1 MGKKVKDDSRILNAN
16 KPFLII
22 ICVLFFLYS
31 FTLIF
36 PFLWLINNSVKA
48 KMDFLNNPM
57 SLMSFGKLHF
67 ENYLVMFTTFNLPK
81 MFFNTLAMC
90 LILPTVSIFMS
101 NMAAYAVAKCR
112 FIGKKTCY
120 FLAMVN
126 IFVHISG
133 TLPVL
138 YKLMT
143 DLGLI
148 DSLFGIVIMGAGG
161 LNFQFLIF
169 HGIYSNIS
177 REYKEA
183 AEIDGAGRF
192 RIFLQI
198 YFPQVIP
205 TSLSFWL
212 LGFIGQWN
220 NYATPYLFWP
230 SQQTISTG
238 IKYISDN
245 ITAGPFAMEYP
256 KLFAAM
262 IITIIPVI
270 LLFIVFQKP
279 INNRDL
285 GGGIKG

>member
-1 MGKKVKDDSRILNAN
+1 MIKKVKDDSRILNAN
-16 KPFLII
+16 KPFLIT
-22 ICVLFFLYS
+22 ICVIFFLYS

-48 KMDFLNNPM
+48 KMGFLNNPM
-57 SLMSFGKLHF
+57 SLASLSDLHF
-67 ENYLVMFTTFNLPK
+67 DNYLVMFTTFNLPK
-81 MFFNTLAMC
+81 MFLNTLAMC

-101 NMAAYAVAKCR
+101 NMAAYAVAKCK
-112 FIGKKTCY
+112 FIGKRLCY

-177 REYKEA
+177 KEYKEA
-183 AEIDGAGRF
+183 AEIDGCTF
-192 RIFLQI
+192 FQTYYRIIVPLLK
-198 YFPQVIP
+198 PVLA
-205 TSLSFWL
+205 TLCVLSFN
-212 LGFIGQWN
+212 GTWN
-220 NYATPYLFWP
+220 DYLMP
-230 SQQTISTG
+230 SIFTMSRPDQRPLIAGIVALKNTDQGAASWNLMLAGSTV
-238 IKYISDN
+238 S
-245 ITAGPFAMEYP
+245 
-256 KLFAAM
+256 
-262 IITIIPVI
+262 IIPV
-270 LLFIVFQKP
+270 LIVYIFANKY
-279 INNRDL
+279 II
-285 GGGIKG
+285 GGLATGAVKG

>member
-1 MGKKVKDDSRILNAN
+1 MIKKVKDDSRILNAN
-16 KPFLII
+16 KPFLIT
-22 ICVLFFLYS
+22 ICVIFFLYS

-48 KMDFLNNPM
+48 KMGFLNNPM
-57 SLMSFGKLHF
+57 SLASLSDLHF
-67 ENYLVMFTTFNLPK
+67 DNYLVMFTTFNLPK
-81 MFFNTLAMC
+81 MFLNTLAMC

-101 NMAAYAVAKCR
+101 NMAAYAVAKCK
-112 FIGKKTCY
+112 FIGKRLCY

-177 REYKEA
+177 KEYKEA
-183 AEIDGAGRF
+183 AEIDGAGR
-192 RIFLQI
+192 LQKII
-198 YFPQVIP
+198 YINLPVLVPTMLTLFILQCGQV
-205 TSLSFWL
+205 LSV
-212 LGFIGQWN
+212 GYEKV
-220 NYATPYLFWP
+220 YALQNATNTTG
-230 SQQTISTG
+230 SEVISTYVYKVG
-238 IKYISDN
+238 LVNKDFSFS
-245 ITAGPFAMEYP
+245 TATGLFNSLVNCVVLILANTLSK
-256 KLFAAM
+256 KLAHSS
-262 IITIIPVI
+262 
-270 LLFIVFQKP
+270 LW
-279 INNRDL
+279 
-285 GGGIKG
+285 